1 MIAASIDIGTN
12 TTLALLAESDGGGL
26 QVLKDQ
32 LVTNRLGE
40 ALKDGPELSREIIT
54 LNVDLLAEMARDFR
68 RDGAEGFAVA
78 GTSALRRAQNR
89 AEFIAAVREVV
100 GLQVEVIGGRD
111 EAALTYLGAVS
122 NREIYPGERVCV
134 LDLGGGSTELVEG
147 RGMIA
152 GQGYSLDVGSVYLT
166 NEFFH
171 SDPPTEE
178 QLQTLRRHLRE
189 RLPQLVSN
197 LKGSAMPWILVGGTA
212 VTLAILKAGLRR
224 YDPAAIGGSL
234 LSRNDV
240 ERLIVSFAGKSSQE
254 LQRLPGMPT
263 GRGRSIFA
271 GAILLDEMLKSL
283 QVVEATVSERG
294 LRHGLWLARFG
305 KRGNA

>member
-1 MIAASIDIGTN
+1 MIAAAIDIGTN

-32 LVTNRLGE
+32 LVANRLGE
-40 ALKDGPELSREIIT
+40 ALKDGLELSRETIT
-54 LNVDLLAEMARDFR
+54 LNVDLLAEVARDFR
-68 RDGAEGFAVA
+68 RDGAEGFTVA

-122 NREIYPGERVCV
+122 NREIYPGERVGV

-166 NEFFH
+166 NEFFQ
-171 SDPPTEE
+171 SDPPSEE
-178 QLQTLRRHLRE
+178 QLQTLRGNLRE
-189 RLPQLVSN
+189 RLPQLVTN
-197 LKGSAMPWILVGGTA
+197 LKGSVMPWILVGGTA

-224 YDPAAIGGSL
+224 YDPEAIGGSL
-234 LSRNDV
+234 LSAGDI
-240 ERLIVSFAGKSSQE
+240 ERLIASFTGKSSQE

-263 GRGRSIFA
+263 GRGRSILA
-271 GAILLDEMLKSL
+271 GSILLHEILTALDVAEG
-283 QVVEATVSERG
+283 VVSERG

-305 KRGNA
+305 RRGNA